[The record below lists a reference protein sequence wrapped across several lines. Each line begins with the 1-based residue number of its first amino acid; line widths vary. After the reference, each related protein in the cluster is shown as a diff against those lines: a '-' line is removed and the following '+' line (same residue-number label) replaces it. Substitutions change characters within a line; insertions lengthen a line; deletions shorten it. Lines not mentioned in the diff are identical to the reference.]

1 MHFACAAGA
10 SSAVIAAL
18 LNHYP
23 QAAAKEDDEAY
34 LPLHYLTRTICHH
47 DDLDSLRMMIEAN
60 SVALTRPT
68 RTGLLPLDCLAQNEH
83 ATEKMVRVLLDSK
96 DKYAGGF

>member
-47 DDLDSLRMMIEAN
+47 DDLDSLR
-60 SVALTRPT
+60 V
-68 RTGLLPLDCLAQNEH
+68 
-83 ATEKMVRVLLDSK
+83 
-96 DKYAGGF
+96 